1 MTRKVVADLLADGW
15 TGGDMGIDRA
25 LIAAVDS
32 EKRNALRYTIVFSE
46 KNYVRGIERVF
57 EYLKKQGFEQTIMNN
72 YWMGDE
78 PYNAVRGRLHW
89 EHKDDW
95 HDLALVFHTSVSL
108 KMSEER
114 MVRFQQ
120 AMGIVFHTA
129 TLVSTDEGSQDRR
142 QQAEDLMR
150 QDHQWVARC
159 TGLAA
164 NMPANVEKIGKV
176 IAVKTKEER
185 LQARE
190 DAQRDLMRHVSTP
203 RNPHHI
209 LIPEGSV

>member
-1 MTRKVVADLLADGW
+1 
-15 TGGDMGIDRA
+15 MGIDRA
-25 LIAAVDS
+25 LSAAVDI

-89 EHKDDW
+89 EQKDDW

-114 MVRFQQ
+114 MVRFQE

-129 TLVSTDEGSQDRR
+129 TLV
-142 QQAEDLMR
+142 
-150 QDHQWVARC
+150 
-159 TGLAA
+159 
-164 NMPANVEKIGKV
+164 
-176 IAVKTKEER
+176 
-185 LQARE
+185 
-190 DAQRDLMRHVSTP
+190 VSTQACLSAAACLSP
-203 RNPHHI
+203 WYTPPWLAMHMRV
-209 LIPEGSV
+209 LTDCL